1 MQINLLYQQAIQL
14 MQRNELKESEKLLNQ
29 ILKINRN
36 IPEVHG
42 LLGVICGMQNQH
54 HDAIKHFK
62 NAIKMNPSE
71 VSFYVNLGNAYD
83 ETSNFIESIK
93 CYKKA
98 ISLGGTNHIVWLGL
112 GKAYFNI
119 GNYQLA
125 INALEESIKLNSLD
139 PRAWHNLG
147 LCFFRLANYKEA
159 ISQFNNELK
168 IAEDESIYIS
178 IGDCEYA
185 LGNSNDAL
193 AYYDKAISL
202 NPKSFEAYNSK
213 AVIYRQ
219 LVKLEEAYE
228 SSTKSLDIQPFNI
241 KGLMNLGLVLK
252 TFRRYR
258 DAINVFNEILKIKS
272 NEVDAL
278 FNKASCL
285 ECIDKY
291 EETLKTFE
299 KLHAINPYHDYLSGS
314 YVNAQLRTYSW
325 NYWDKNKAYLRE
337 VVKKDISTSSPF
349 LYLAVSDVQTQYIAA
364 IKYVSQEFVKETE
377 NVCNWRAS
385 NRKLRI
391 GYFSADFKQH
401 AVSLLTVELFELHD
415 REQFEVIGFSF
426 QNAAKD
432 DEVGKRVKSAFDQ
445 FIDLEGVPFEKA
457 LTTIRECEVDIAID
471 LGGHT
476 EGSPLGYFNRY
487 VAPIQISYIGHP
499 GTTGA
504 DFIHY
509 TIADENL
516 IPEQYQ
522 QYYSEKIIYMPDC
535 FQVNDSK
542 RMIPTNQFTRAD
554 CGLPE
559 DKFIFC
565 CFNNSYKINP
575 MIFDVWMR
583 ILSKVPNSVLWL
595 LATEPFSEKNLIKE
609 VQKRKIDL
617 SRIYFGQ
624 RVKYEQYLS
633 RFKVADLF
641 LDTLPFNAGTTASD
655 ALWAGLPV
663 LTCLGDSYAG
673 RMASSLLNAIGI
685 PELITSNLVEYEQLA
700 IDLGNHPEKIKA
712 LKIKLEENRFTTP
725 LFNSK
730 LFTKNLER
738 SYLKIYDDYLN
749 NKPKNHIY
757 IK

>member
-36 IPEVHG
+36 IPEVNG
-42 LLGVICGMQNQH
+42 LLGVVCGMQNRH

-62 NAIKMNPSE
+62 NAIKMNASE

-83 ETSNFIESIK
+83 ETGNFIESIK

-98 ISLGGTNHIVWLGL
+98 ISMGGASHIVWLGL

-125 INALEESIKLNSLD
+125 INALEESIKLNSMD
-139 PRAWHNLG
+139 ARAWHNLG

-159 ISQFNNELK
+159 ISQFNKELE
-168 IAEDESIYIS
+168 IAEDDNIYLA

-185 LGNSNDAL
+185 LGNTNDAL
-193 AYYDKAISL
+193 SYYDQAISF
-202 NPKSFEAYNSK
+202 NPQNFEAYNSK

-228 SSTKSLDIQPFNI
+228 SSTKSLDIQPLNI
-241 KGLMNLGLVLK
+241 KGLMNLGIILK

-258 DAINVFNEILKIKS
+258 DAIQVFDEILKIKS
-272 NEVDAL
+272 NDVDAL

-285 ECIDKY
+285 DFIDKN
-291 EETLKTFE
+291 EETLKTYE
-299 KLHAINPYHDYLSGS
+299 KLYTIHPYHDYLSAS

-325 NYWDKNKAYLRE
+325 NHWEKNKAYLRD
-337 VVKKDISTSSPF
+337 VLQKDISTSSPF
-349 LYLAVSDVQTQYIAA
+349 LYLAVSDIQTQYIAA
-364 IKYVSQEFVKETE
+364 TKYVSQEFLKEKE
-377 NVCNWRAS
+377 NVCHWTAS

-415 REQFEVIGFSF
+415 RQQFEVIGFSF
-426 QNAAKD
+426 QNAAED
-432 DEVGKRVKSAFDQ
+432 DAVGQRVKSAFDQ

-457 LTTIRECEVDIAID
+457 LTTIREYEVDIAID

-476 EGSPLGYFNRY
+476 AGSPLGYFNRY

-509 TIADENL
+509 TIADDNL

-522 QYYSEKIIYMPDC
+522 KYYSEKIIYMPDC

-542 RMIPTNQFTRAD
+542 RMIPADQFTRRELN
-554 CGLPE
+554 LPE
-559 DKFIFC
+559 EGVIYC
-565 CFNNSYKINP
+565 CFNNPYKINP
-575 MIFDVWMR
+575 MMFDVWMR
-583 ILSKVPNSVLWL
+583 ILKKVPNSILWV
-595 LATEPFSEKNLIKE
+595 LATEPYSENNLIKE
-609 VQKRKIDL
+609 IKKRQVDP
-617 SRIYFGQ
+617 SRVIFAQ
-624 RVKYEQYLS
+624 RIKYQQYLS

-663 LTCLGDSYAG
+663 LTCMGDSFSG
-673 RMASSLLNAIGI
+673 RMAGSLLKAIDMT
-685 PELITSNLVEYEQLA
+685 ELITLNLVEYEQLA
-700 IDLGNHPEKIKA
+700 IDLGSHPEKIKS
-712 LKIKLEENRFTTP
+712 LKTKLEENRFTKP
-725 LFNSK
+725 LYNTQ

-738 SYLKIYDDYLN
+738 AYLQIYDNYLN
-749 NKPKNHIY
+749 DRPFEHVVVK
-757 IK
+757 

>member
-36 IPEVHG
+36 IPEVNG
-42 LLGVICGMQNQH
+42 LLGVVCGMQNRH

-62 NAIKMNPSE
+62 NAIKMNASE

-83 ETSNFIESIK
+83 ETGNFIESIK

-98 ISLGGTNHIVWLGL
+98 ISMGGASHIVWLGL

-125 INALEESIKLNSLD
+125 INALEESIKLNSMD
-139 PRAWHNLG
+139 ARAWHNLG

-159 ISQFNNELK
+159 ISQFNKELE
-168 IAEDESIYIS
+168 IAEDDNIYLA

-185 LGNSNDAL
+185 LGNTNDAL
-193 AYYDKAISL
+193 SYYDQAISF
-202 NPKSFEAYNSK
+202 NPQNFEAYNSK

-228 SSTKSLDIQPFNI
+228 SSTKSLDIQPLNI
-241 KGLMNLGLVLK
+241 KGLMNLGIVLK

-258 DAINVFNEILKIKS
+258 DAIQVFDEILKIKS
-272 NEVDAL
+272 NDVDAL

-285 ECIDKY
+285 DFIDKN
-291 EETLKTFE
+291 EETLKTYE
-299 KLHAINPYHDYLSGS
+299 KLYAIHPYHDYLSAS

-325 NYWDKNKAYLRE
+325 NHWEKNKAYLRD
-337 VVKKDISTSSPF
+337 VLQKDISTSSPF
-349 LYLAVSDVQTQYIAA
+349 LYLAVSDIQTQYIAA
-364 IKYVSQEFVKETE
+364 TKYVSQEFLKEKE
-377 NVCNWRAS
+377 NVCHWTAS

-415 REQFEVIGFSF
+415 RQQFEVIGFSF
-426 QNAAKD
+426 QNAAED
-432 DEVGKRVKSAFDQ
+432 DAVGQRVKSAFDQ

-457 LTTIRECEVDIAID
+457 LTTIREYEVDIAID

-476 EGSPLGYFNRY
+476 AGSPLGYFNRY

-509 TIADENL
+509 TIADDNL

-522 QYYSEKIIYMPDC
+522 KYYSEKIIYMPDC

-542 RMIPTNQFTRAD
+542 RMIPADQFTRRELN
-554 CGLPE
+554 LPE
-559 DKFIFC
+559 EEVIYC
-565 CFNNSYKINP
+565 CFNNPYKINP
-575 MIFDVWMR
+575 MMFDVWMR
-583 ILSKVPNSVLWL
+583 ILKKVPNSILWV
-595 LATEPFSEKNLIKE
+595 LATEPYSENNLIKE
-609 VQKRKIDL
+609 IKKRQVDP
-617 SRIYFGQ
+617 SRVIFAQ
-624 RVKYEQYLS
+624 RIKYQQYLS

-663 LTCLGDSYAG
+663 LTCMGDSFSG
-673 RMASSLLNAIGI
+673 RMAGSLLKAIDMT
-685 PELITSNLVEYEQLA
+685 ELITLNLVEYEQLA
-700 IDLGNHPEKIKA
+700 IDLGSHPEKIKS
-712 LKIKLEENRFTTP
+712 LKTKLEENRFTKP
-725 LFNSK
+725 LYNTQ

-738 SYLKIYDDYLN
+738 AYFQIYDNYLN
-749 NKPKNHIY
+749 DRPFEHVVVK
-757 IK
+757 

>member
-1 MQINLLYQQAIQL
+1 MQINLLYQQAIQF

-29 ILKINRN
+29 IIKINSK

-42 LLGVICGMQNQH
+42 LLGVVCGMQNQH

-62 NAIKMNPSE
+62 NAIKMNSSE

-98 ISLGGTNHIVWLGL
+98 ISMGGANHIVWLGL

-119 GNYQLA
+119 SNYQLA
-125 INALEESIKLNSLD
+125 IDALEESIKLNSMD
-139 PRAWHNLG
+139 ARAWHNLG
-147 LCFFRLANYKEA
+147 LSYFKIAKYKEA
-159 ISQFNNELK
+159 ISKFEKELE
-168 IAEDESIYIS
+168 IALDENIYIS

-185 LGNSNDAL
+185 LGNINDAL

-219 LVKLEEAYE
+219 LVKLEEAFE
-228 SSTKSLDIQPFNI
+228 SSTKSLDIKPFNS
-241 KGLMNLGLVLK
+241 KGLMNLGIVLK
-252 TFRRYR
+252 TFRRYK
-258 DAINVFNEILKIKS
+258 DAINVFDEVLKLKI
-272 NEVDAL
+272 NDVDAL
-278 FNKASCL
+278 FNKATSL
-285 ECIDKY
+285 EFINKY
-291 EETLKTFE
+291 EESLKTFE
-299 KLHAINPYHDYLSGS
+299 KLHAIHPYHDYLSGS

-325 NYWDKNKAYLRE
+325 NHWDKNKAYLRD
-337 VVKKDISTSSPF
+337 VLQKDISTSSPF
-349 LYLAVSDVQTQYIAA
+349 LYLAVSDVKTQYIAA
-364 IKYVSQEFVKETE
+364 TKYVTQEFLKEKE
-377 NVCNWRAS
+377 NGCNWRAS

-391 GYFSADFKQH
+391 GYFSADFKEH
-401 AVSLLTVELFELHD
+401 PVSILTAELFELHD
-415 REQFEVIGFSF
+415 RQQFEVIGFSF
-426 QNAAKD
+426 QSAAEH

-457 LTTIRECEVDIAID
+457 LTTIREYEVDIAID

-522 QYYSEKIIYMPDC
+522 KYYSEKIIYMPDC

-542 RMIPTNQFTRAD
+542 RAIPKDQFTRTD

-559 DKFIFC
+559 NKTIFC

-575 MIFDVWMR
+575 MMFDVWMR
-583 ILSKVPNSVLWL
+583 ILNKVPNSVLWL

-609 VQKRKIDL
+609 VQKRKIDP

-663 LTCLGDSYAG
+663 LTCLGDSFSG
-673 RMASSLLNAIGI
+673 RMAGSLLNAIGM
-685 PELITSNLVEYEQLA
+685 PELVTSSMEEYEQLA
-700 IDLGNHPEKIKA
+700 IELGSHPEKIQQ
-712 LKIKLEENRFTTP
+712 LKDKLETNRFTTP
-725 LFNSK
+725 LFNPQ
-730 LFTKNLER
+730 LFTTNLER
-738 SYLKIYDDYLN
+738 AYQQIYDDYLN
-749 NKPKNHIY
+749 NKPKNHVY

>member
-42 LLGVICGMQNQH
+42 LLGVVCGIQSQH
-54 HDAIKHFK
+54 HEAVKHFK

-98 ISLGGTNHIVWLGL
+98 ISMGGANHIVWLGL
-112 GKAYFNI
+112 GKAYFSI

-125 INALEESIKLNSLD
+125 IDALEESIKLNSLD
-139 PRAWHNLG
+139 ARAWHNLG
-147 LCFFRLANYKEA
+147 LSYFKLANYKEA
-159 ISQFNNELK
+159 ISQFNKELE
-168 IAEDESIYIS
+168 IAVDENIYIS

-185 LGNSNDAL
+185 LGNTNDAL
-193 AYYDKAISL
+193 AYYDQAISL

-219 LVKLEEAYE
+219 LVKLEEAFE

-252 TFRRYR
+252 TFRRYK

-272 NEVDAL
+272 NDVDAL

-285 ECIDKY
+285 EFIDKN

-299 KLHAINPYHDYLSGS
+299 KLHAINPYHDYLSGF

-325 NYWDKNKAYLRE
+325 NHWEKNKTYLRDFLQ
-337 VVKKDISTSSPF
+337 KDVLTSGPF
-349 LYLAVSDVQTQYIAA
+349 LYLAVSDIKTQYLAA
-364 IKYVSQEFVKETE
+364 IKYVNQEFVKETE
-377 NVCNWRAS
+377 NVCNWRTS
-385 NRKLRI
+385 HRKLRI
-391 GYFSADFKQH
+391 GYFSADFKEH

-415 REQFEVIGFSF
+415 RQQFEVIGFSF
-426 QNAAKD
+426 QSAAED

-457 LTTIRECEVDIAID
+457 LKTIREFEVDIAID

-476 EGSPLGYFNRY
+476 AGSPLGYFNRY

-504 DFIHY
+504 GFIHY

-522 QYYSEKIIYMPDC
+522 KYYSEKIIYMPDC

-542 RMIPTNQFTRAD
+542 RMIPADQFTRSD
-554 CGLPE
+554 LNLPQE
-559 DKFIFC
+559 GIVFC

-575 MIFDVWMR
+575 MMFDVWMR
-583 ILSKVPNSVLWL
+583 ILKKVPNSILWI
-595 LATEPFSEKNLIKE
+595 LATEPYAENNLMKEIK
-609 VQKRKIDL
+609 KRQIDP
-617 SRIYFGQ
+617 SRVVFAQ
-624 RVKYEQYLS
+624 RIKYQQYLS

-663 LTCLGDSYAG
+663 LTCLGDSFSG
-673 RMASSLLNAIGI
+673 RMAGSLLKAIDM
-685 PELITSNLVEYEQLA
+685 PELITSNLDEYEQLA

-712 LKIKLEENRFTTP
+712 LKTKLEENRLTKP
-725 LFNSK
+725 LFNTQ

-738 SYLKIYDDYLN
+738 AYLQIYDNYLN
-749 NKPKNHIY
+749 DRPFEHVVVK
-757 IK
+757 